1 MASPLSRP
9 TLRWLV
15 LPLLLIP
22 LGWLLFTGLGRD
34 PRLIP
39 SPLVGKPLPSF
50 SATTLEGTTFSSA
63 ALAGRPAIINIWA
76 SWCVPCIEEHPILM
90 ATAAGYAERLTMVGI
105 MYQDTPDGAR
115 RFLARYGDGGWPNLL
130 DASGRIAIDL
140 GVTGPPETFF
150 VDADGI
156 VRAKHVGPLT
166 AEVMAEQLAALGIL
180 P

>member
-1 MASPLSRP
+1 MASMRSAGP
-9 TLRWLV
+9 LRWLA
-15 LPLLLIP
+15 LPLVLVP

-39 SPLVGKPLPSF
+39 SPLIGHPLPSF
-50 SATTLEGTTFSSA
+50 SATTLGGEVFSSEK
-63 ALAGRPAIINIWA
+63 LRGRPAIVNVWA
-76 SWCVPCIEEHPILM
+76 SWCPPCVDEHPVLL
-90 ATAAGYAERLTMVGI
+90 ATATRHPDDLAMVGI
-105 MYQDTPDGAR
+105 LYQDTADGAR
-115 RFLARYGDGGWPNLL
+115 NFLVRYGQGSWPNLL

-156 VRAKHVGPLT
+156 VRARHVGPLT
-166 AEVMAEQLAALGIL
+166 TAEMDAELTALGIA